1 MNLNLGMNLLTEPAP
16 TTWVIIKGTSYVW
29 QNLAVYRF
37 ELSDV
42 QLACS
47 VVTVH
52 MDINREGNGT
62 PQEYSFYDYL
72 LYHGKHYLN
81 YILSLFFVISHTST
95 ILDQI
100 TTT

>member
-72 LYHGKHYLN
+72 LYHGKTLSEL
-81 YILSLFFVISHTST
+81 YIKF
-95 ILDQI
+95 ILRNFTKILLRTQWKE
-100 TTT
+100 

>member
-52 MDINREGNGT
+52 MDINHIYTQCRCSSYVTNHPSKEK
-62 PQEYSFYDYL
+62 Q
-72 LYHGKHYLN
+72 
-81 YILSLFFVISHTST
+81 LSTTEKYFIFIFHT
-95 ILDQI
+95 LW
-100 TTT
+100 